1 MSLALAGS
9 RSGKAG
15 RTPSADLGRMDPLV
29 GVLSQCH
36 CLVPAR
42 HFSKCL
48 SPLHTLPNKSVGRS
62 SHKPNVASKINRYI
76 NLCTRGIQP
85 SAIPATISL
94 ERCGCTTGIHF
105 GVTFVY
111 LYVIIGPNVANRAY
125 MYF

>member
-1 MSLALAGS
+1 MCLALAGS

-15 RTPSADLGRMDPLV
+15 RTRTPSADLGRMDPLV
-29 GVLSQCH
+29 AGVLSQYH

-48 SPLHTLPNKSVGRS
+48 SPLHTRPNKSVGRS
-62 SHKPNVASKINRYI
+62 SHKPNVAPKINRYI
-76 NLCTRGIQP
+76 NLCTRGLQH

-94 ERCGCTTGIHF
+94 ERYGCTMCTGIHF

-111 LYVIIGPNVANRAY
+111 LHN
-125 MYF
+125 